1 MTELTSAQNALLA
14 NWKLAKE
21 QLDSAKETE
30 MDLRKQIQTE
40 FFPSPEKGTQRVD
53 LPYGYKLKL
62 VHKINYTL
70 GNNDLVNKALD
81 DIAGAG
87 NDGTF
92 IAERLVSWKPSISVK
107 EYEILDPKYKVVI
120 DKVLTTKDASPTIE
134 IEEPK
139 AKK

>member
-1 MTELTSAQNALLA
+1 MTELTAAQNALLA

-21 QLDSAKETE
+21 QLEVAKEVE
-30 MDLRKQIQTE
+30 MELRKQVQST
-40 FFPSPEKGTQRVD
+40 FFLSPEKGTQRVD

-62 VHKINYTL
+62 VHKVNYTL

-81 DIAGAG
+81 DIATAG
-87 NDGTF
+87 NEGTF
-92 IAERLVSWKPSISVK
+92 IAERLVSWKPSLSVS
-107 EYEILDPKYKVVI
+107 EYNILDPKYKVII
-120 DKVLTTKDASPTIE
+120 DKVLTTKDGAPTIE